1 MQLCNTSPVQTGSG
15 DGDELLLVTFL
26 RQQCKESGLRQELL
40 DLLQLRLQLLVVL
53 LLQVSAL

>member
-15 DGDELLLVTFL
+15 DGDKLLLVAFL
-26 RQQCKESGLRQELL
+26 RQQCKQFGLWQELL

-53 LLQVSAL
+53 LLQMSAL